1 MLSYTLARG
10 VTAIALRDD
19 DDLVVV
25 FPRGADRVSGLPI
38 FELNIIVVVVVVV

>member
-1 MLSYTLARG
+1 
-10 VTAIALRDD
+10 LRDD

-38 FELNIIVVVVVVV
+38 FERNGIVVIVIVV